1 MVNKFFRIISFS
13 FFALFSITTLTTCS
27 FLNKPMLNEL
37 KKYTENVVFMKY
49 ELNQSTRKDKDDYL
63 CVSSAEDL
71 IIDYYIS
78 NPQLYSFGGNTIS
91 KNMSENYAI
100 VQNDSNGVAHE
111 AAVKNYMFVE
121 QVDPNLVRVTI
132 SASYLTQI
140 DGVKSGYGAD
150 ADNNTKGKGD
160 IIPSVTLTES
170 GSGRKFTS
178 PKIKL
183 ACNSTPMPVR
193 NLTMFRKS
201 TDDGKYTYILCF
213 NMPDISGIHKDVVN
227 LTVSS
232 NMADFTELSIPI
244 IPDPNAPDDAGI
256 DTNSDT
262 KFGIVDSTTMGNL
275 IPATGDNTDT
285 ATWVGDG
292 LPRGIYFET
301 DYFEK
306 DTENV
311 SFTIT
316 LKDYEGFSSS
326 ATVSVS
332 ATQLDVPTTNVTYT
346 TDPTPDNSY
355 EGVGSIDTN
364 IETGWGTIKI
374 TAPTSNAK
382 VHYIATNSFGDVY
395 SGSGTGSVNAKL
407 PGGIWNVETWAQQK
421 GYLDSLPLVVQ
432 VAVKDKNLTTAYV
445 VGKEAKYLSIPETTD
460 SGYSGQLGSKA
471 LPFETI
477 FAALNAINDANLDE
491 MGFTPNDT
499 VPFTIMIDG
508 KIEAESSNPD
518 GENSEFILI
527 GDGNYPNL
535 NNRPITICGYKNTAT
550 IDAKGNGSV
559 LGIINREITLKD
571 IIITGGY
578 RISPDNIG
586 GGGVYISDGTLTLE
600 AGAVITGNKA
610 DNNGG
615 GIYGDIISGA
625 EIILNPGCEI
635 SNNTSSANGGGI
647 AAGNTGMGVNITMKG
662 GTIKNNSALKGGGVY
677 ATNNIN
683 GYHIQL
689 LGGSITENIANDVGG
704 GLYIGANGCMP
715 LISNISITNNKGD
728 GVYLESGSNYGS
740 AQPSLEGKVIIND
753 NEDLTGKARNLVF
766 GGEFSLNNIE
776 DLVNGS
782 KIGITKPS
790 DVEAPYTDPF
800 EFTSLYGDDI
810 PWETIFFSDE
820 EGYEITHSSS
830 TNSLNV
836 VKIIT
841 IMPYLGYNIDYDY
854 GDIISVAKNDNLK
867 FMAFLSDETE
877 VTDLS
882 KWFINAQNGS
892 KVNDNNDNIV
902 EFHTCNSNL
911 TEILNVTCTYG
922 GVDYTH
928 VFKVS
933 LVTP

>member
-49 ELNQSTRKDKDDYL
+49 ELNQPTRKDKDDYL

-91 KNMSENYAI
+91 KNMAENYAI
-100 VQNDSNGVAHE
+100 VQNDSNGVEHE
-111 AAVKNYMFVE
+111 AAVNNYMFVE

-132 SASYLTQI
+132 SANYLTKI

-150 ADNNTKGKGD
+150 AYNNTKGKGD

-193 NLTMFRKS
+193 NLSIFRKE
-201 TDDGKYTYILCF
+201 TDISGEYKYILCF
-213 NMPDISGIHKDVVN
+213 NMPDVSGIHKDVVN

-244 IPDPNAPDDAGI
+244 TPDPNAPDDAGI

-262 KFGIVDSTTMGNL
+262 KFGSVDSTTMGNL
-275 IPATGDNTDT
+275 IPATGDNTQI
-285 ATWVGDG
+285 ATWTGEG
-292 LPRGIYFET
+292 LPRAIYVDT
-301 DYFEK
+301 GYIAEK
-306 DTENV
+306 SENV

-355 EGVGSIDTN
+355 EGVGSIDTDE
-364 IETGWGTIKI
+364 ETGWGTIKI

-382 VHYIATNSFGDVY
+382 VHYIATNSSGDVY
-395 SGSGTGSVNAKL
+395 SGSGTGIVNAKL
-407 PGGIWNVETWAQQK
+407 PGGIWTVETWAQQK

-445 VGKEAKYLSIPETTD
+445 VGKEAKYLSIPETTA
-460 SGYSGQLGSKA
+460 SGYFGQLGSKA

-477 FAALNAINDANLDE
+477 QDALSVINATSVEDL
-491 MGFTPNDT
+491 GFTPNDP
-499 VPFTIMIDG
+499 VPFTIMVDG
-508 KIEAESSNPD
+508 KIEAESSVGNAW
-518 GENSEFILI
+518 FIEI
-527 GDGNYPNL
+527 DDQYSNL
-535 NNRPITICGYKNTAT
+535 SNRPITICGYKNTAT
-550 IDAKGNGSV
+550 IDAKQNGGV
-559 LGIINREITLKD
+559 LNIGRATITLKD

-578 RISPDNIG
+578 KTGTTG
-586 GGGVYISDGTLTLE
+586 GGGVYISGGTLTLE

-635 SNNTSSANGGGI
+635 SNNTSLNYGGGI

-753 NEDLTGKARNLVF
+753 NTDSNGKARNLVF
-766 GGEFSLNNIE
+766 GGEFSLNDIE
-776 DLVNGS
+776 NLVNGS

-790 DVEAPYTDPF
+790 DVEAPYNAPF
-800 EFTSLYGDDI
+800 AFAGGISEDI

-820 EGYEITHSSS
+820 EGYEITRSSD
-830 TNSLNV
+830 SLNV

-841 IMPYLGYNIDYDY
+841 IMPNIEGYSYEAYISETKSGNI
-854 GDIISVAKNDNLK
+854 K
-867 FMAFLSDETE
+867 FMAFLSDGTE

-882 KWFINAQNGS
+882 EWSIIPQYES
-892 KVNDNNDNIV
+892 KVTDNEV
-902 EFHTCNSNL
+902 EFYTCNSNNI
-911 TEILNVTCTYG
+911 EILNVTCTYG

-933 LVTP
+933 LVTPY

>member
-91 KNMSENYAI
+91 KNMAENYAI
-100 VQNDSNGVAHE
+100 VKDESNGEKHD
-111 AAVKNYMFVE
+111 AAVNNYMFVE

-140 DGVKSGYGAD
+140 DGVKSGYGID

-160 IIPSVTLTES
+160 IMPNVTLTES

-193 NLTMFRKS
+193 NLSIFRKE
-201 TDDGKYTYILCF
+201 TDISGEYKYILCF

-244 IPDPNAPDDAGI
+244 TPDPNAPDDAGI

-275 IPATGDNTDT
+275 IPATGDNTET
-285 ATWVGDG
+285 ATWTGEG
-292 LPRGIYFET
+292 LPRAIYVDT
-301 DYFEK
+301 GYIAEK
-306 DTENV
+306 SENV

-326 ATVSVS
+326 ATVSVT
-332 ATQLDVPTTNVTYT
+332 ATQLKVPTTNLSY
-346 TDPTPDNSY
+346 TDPPTEENSY
-355 EGVGSIDTN
+355 NGKGSVDTN

-382 VHYIATNSFGDVY
+382 VHYIASNSTGTVY

-407 PGGIWNVETWAQQK
+407 PGGIWTVETWAQQK
-421 GYLDSLPLVVQ
+421 GYLDSLPLVVE

-445 VGKEAKYLSIPETTD
+445 VGNEAKYLSIPETTG
-460 SGYSGQLGSKA
+460 STYSGQMGSKA

-477 FAALNAINDANLDE
+477 QDALNAINATSVEDL
-491 MGFTPNDT
+491 GFTPNDT
-499 VPFTIMIDG
+499 VPFTIMVDG
-508 KIEAESSNPD
+508 IIEAASSD
-518 GENSEFILI
+518 YLSTDAWFIEI
-527 GDGNYPNL
+527 DDTDFS
-535 NNRPITICGYKNTAT
+535 NRPITICGYKNTAT
-550 IDAKGNGSV
+550 IDAKKQGGV
-559 LGIINREITLKD
+559 LKIVSATITLKD
-571 IIITGGY
+571 IIITGGH
-578 RISPDNIG
+578 RNNPDNIG
-586 GGGVYISDGTLTLE
+586 GGGVYIYGGTLTLE
-600 AGAVITGNKA
+600 AGAVITGNIA
-610 DNNGG
+610 AENGG
-615 GIYGDIISGA
+615 GVYVCNYGKLVLNSGS
-625 EIILNPGCEI
+625 EI
-635 SNNTSSANGGGI
+635 SENEASNGGGVYTS
-647 AAGNTGMGVNITMKG
+647 GYSVGMLTMNGGV
-662 GTIKNNSALKGGGVY
+662 IKNNKATEKGGGVY
-677 ATNNIN
+677 SNNSP
-683 GYHIQL
+683 GGTGDKIQ
-689 LGGSITENIANDVGG
+689 GGSITGNTASQGG
-704 GLYIGANGCMP
+704 GVFVGKNCCPI
-715 LISNISITNNKGD
+715 ISNVSITNNIGD
-728 GVYLESGSNYGS
+728 GVYLELQSSNGSVYS
-740 AQPSLEGKVIIND
+740 AQPSLKGKVIINNNKD
-753 NEDLTGKARNLVF
+753 TSDKAKNLVF
-766 GGEFSLNNIE
+766 GGEFSLNNIGN
-776 DLVNGS
+776 LVNGS

-790 DVEAPYTDPF
+790 DVEAPYTAPF
-800 EFTSLYGDDI
+800 AFALGGEDI

-820 EGYEITHSSS
+820 EGYEITRSSS

-841 IMPYLGYNIDYDY
+841 IMPNIELYTY
-854 GDIISVAKNDNLK
+854 GSEIITTKDDR
-867 FMAFLSDETE
+867 LSFKALLSNGTE
-877 VTDLS
+877 VVPS
-882 KWFINAQNGS
+882 KWSIIPQNES
-892 KVNDNNDNIV
+892 TVVDDNEVDF
-902 EFHTCNSNL
+902 ELCNNNTETL
-911 TEILNVTCTYG
+911 TVTCIYN
-922 GVDYTH
+922 GVDYTQD
-928 VFKVS
+928 FKVQ
-933 LVTP
+933 L